1 MLRLCISLIRDEL
14 FFLAEEILA
23 FNQDKYQDKEHI
35 TCFFFLLPSEIKW
48 LKVRKKHKLKHS
60 QRINKFK

>member
-23 FNQDKYQDKEHI
+23 FNQDKYQDKEHV
-35 TCFFFLLPSEIKW
+35 TCFFFFASFW
-48 LKVRKKHKLKHS
+48 
-60 QRINKFK
+60 NKMTKG